1 MKYSMRCC
9 ALLVA
14 LSLGRTVTAQAKETA
29 SQPVIV
35 SARIVRGS
43 LIYKVNGKRVE
54 DSIRNSLLTNLGAIV
69 AARGNELPVLIIID
83 VHAPFSEV
91 GKLETALDK
100 ADLKHYRLFVTDF
113 SDGVMNEVHW
123 DETGIPIPTPN

>member
-1 MKYSMRCC
+1 MKSMRCC
-9 ALLVA
+9 ALLVV
-14 LSLGRTVTAQAKETA
+14 LSLGSTVSAQTKETA
-29 SQPVIV
+29 SQSVVV
-35 SARIVRGS
+35 SARMERGT

-54 DSIRNSLLTNLGAIV
+54 DSIRNSLLTNLGAVV
-69 AARGNELPVLIIID
+69 AERGNELPVLIIID

-100 ADLKHYRLFVTDF
+100 ADLKHYRLFVTGF
-113 SDGVMNEVHW
+113 SNGVMNEIHG